1 MKLVL
6 LYYFWGTEKG
16 LLDYTLTEEGIQ
28 ASDETSLSVT
38 NVTKSR
44 QKITSREADRPETH

>member
-1 MKLVL
+1 MYLVF
-6 LYYFWGTEKG
+6 LYYFWGNDKD
-16 LLDYTLTEEGIQ
+16 LLDYTLTEERIQ

-38 NVTKSR
+38 NVTKSK